1 MRPATRTT
9 RARTGV
15 IAGAAT
21 ALLLAACGTGGT
33 SDGGGAA
40 ASTAAANAGC
50 TSTTKV
56 KLQLQWVAQSQFA
69 GYYAAKDT
77 GLWAKECLDVTIV
90 EGGVDIVPQTQ
101 LATGA
106 VDFAIAWVPKA
117 LASREQGAK
126 ITDIGQIYQRS
137 GTLQVSWKDSGLTSA
152 ASLAGKKVG
161 NWGFG
166 NEFELFAGLQK
177 AGVDPKSGVTLVQQ
191 QFDMAALLSKQIDAA
206 QAMIYNEYAQVLEQK
221 NPATGALYQPT
232 DLNVIDW
239 NKDGVAMLQD
249 AIWANT
255 DKLKNDTA
263 YQDTAVKLL
272 KGAIA
277 GWAYCRDSFQPCVD
291 IVLKNGPTLGA
302 SHQAW
307 QLARVNELIW
317 PSPGGV
323 GVIDKTLWDQT
334 VAVATSQKVV
344 TAAPDADAYSN
355 TYVQKAVDALK
366 GGGLDVTGASYKA
379 PEVALKEGG
388 K

>member
-1 MRPATRTT
+1 MRPPTRTT

-15 IAGAAT
+15 IAAAAAT
-21 ALLLAACGTGGT
+21 LLLAACGTGGT
-33 SDGGGAA
+33 SEGGGAA

-137 GTLQVSWKDSGLTSA
+137 GTLQVSWKNSGLTSA

-221 NPATGALYQPT
+221 NPSTGALYQPS

-277 GWAYCRDSFQPCVD
+277 GWAYCRDNFQPCVD
-291 IVLKNGPTLGA
+291 IVIKNGPTLGA

-334 VAVATSQKVV
+334 VSVATSQKVV

-366 GGGLDVTGASYKA
+366 AGGLDVTGASYKA
-379 PEVALKEGG
+379 PNVTLKEGG

>member
-1 MRPATRTT
+1 MKTT
-9 RARTGV
+9 RLT
-15 IAGAAT
+15 IGASAA
-21 ALLLAACGTGGT
+21 ALVLLAGCGTGGT
-33 SDGGGAA
+33 SGSNAGGGAA
-40 ASTAAANAGC
+40 GATNASC
-50 TSTTKV
+50 SSTTKV

-69 GYYAAKDT
+69 GYYAAKDK

-117 LASREQGAK
+117 LASRDQGAK

-137 GTLQVSWKDSGLTSA
+137 GTLQVSWKDSGITTA
-152 ASLAGKKVG
+152 AALKGKKVG

-177 AGVDPKSGVTLVQQ
+177 AGIDPKSGVTLVQQ
-191 QFDMAALLSKQIDAA
+191 QFDMSALLGKQIDAA

-221 NPATGALYQPT
+221 NPATGALYQPS
-232 DLNVIDW
+232 DLSVIDW
-239 NKDGVAMLQD
+239 NTEGTAMLQD
-249 AIWANT
+249 AIWADT
-255 DKLKNDTA
+255 EKLKNDKA

-272 KGAIA
+272 KGAMA
-277 GWAYCRDSFQPCVD
+277 GWVYCRDTFQPCVD

-307 QLARVNELIW
+307 QLAKVNGLVW
-317 PSPGGV
+317 PSPQGIGLV
-323 GVIDKTLWDQT
+323 NTSAWAQT
-334 VAVATSQKVV
+334 VSVATSQKVV
-344 TAAPDADAYSN
+344 KAAPDADAYTN
-355 TYVQKAVDALK
+355 TYAQKAVDALK
-366 GGGLDVTGASYKA
+366 AEGVDVTGTSYKA
-379 PEVALKEGG
+379 PEVTLKEGG

>member
-1 MRPATRTT
+1 MKTT
-9 RARTGV
+9 RLTVG
-15 IAGAAT
+15 AT
-21 ALLLAACGTGGT
+21 ALALLALAACGTGGT
-33 SDGGGAA
+33 GDTSGGGAA
-40 ASTAAANAGC
+40 AASSAGC
-50 TSTTKV
+50 TKTTPV

-69 GYYAAKDT
+69 GYYAAKEK

-117 LASREQGAK
+117 LASRDQGAK

-137 GTLQVSWKDSGLTSA
+137 GTLQVSWKDSGITTA
-152 ASLAGKKVG
+152 AGLKGKKVG

-177 AGVDPKSGVTLVQQ
+177 AGIDPKTGVTLVQQ
-191 QFDMAALLSKQIDAA
+191 QFDMSALLSKQIDAA

-221 NPATGALYQPT
+221 NPATGQLYQPS
-232 DLNVIDW
+232 DLSVIDW
-239 NKDGVAMLQD
+239 NTEGTTMLQD

-255 DKLKNDTA
+255 DKLKSDKA

-272 KGAIA
+272 KGAMA
-277 GWAYCRDSFQPCVD
+277 GWVFCRDSFQPCVD

-307 QLARVNELIW
+307 QLAKVNELVW
-317 PSPGGV
+317 PSPQGIGLV
-323 GVIDKTLWDQT
+323 DKKSWDQT
-334 VAVATSQKVV
+334 VSVATSQKVV
-344 TAAPDADAYSN
+344 KAAPDADAYTN
-355 TYVQKAVDALK
+355 DYAQKALDALK
-366 GGGLDVTGASYKA
+366 AEGVDVTGSSYKA
-379 PEVALKEGG
+379 PTVTLKEGG

>member
-1 MRPATRTT
+1 M
-9 RARTGV
+9 
-15 IAGAAT
+15 
-21 ALLLAACGTGGT
+21 
-33 SDGGGAA
+33 
-40 ASTAAANAGC
+40 
-50 TSTTKV
+50 
-56 KLQLQWVAQSQFA
+56 
-69 GYYAAKDT
+69 
-77 GLWAKECLDVTIV
+77 
-90 EGGVDIVPQTQ
+90 PQTQ

-137 GTLQVSWKDSGLTSA
+137 GTLQVSWKDSGLTTA

-177 AGVDPKSGVTLVQQ
+177 AGIDPKSGVTLVQQ

-221 NPATGALYQPT
+221 NPATGALYQPS

-255 DKLKNDTA
+255 DKLKSDTA

-277 GWAYCRDSFQPCVD
+277 GWVYCRDNFQPCVD

-307 QLARVNELIW
+307 QLARVNELVW
-317 PSPGGV
+317 PSPGGI
-323 GVIDKTLWDQT
+323 GVVDKALWDQT
-334 VAVATSQKVV
+334 VSVATSQKVV

-366 GGGLDVTGASYKA
+366 ASGVDVTGASYKA